1 MPEQKLDTDRRS
13 EAISDRDLNEL
24 LRLIA
29 AVKFGTVTVVIQD
42 NKVIQLEKNEKI
54 RLV

>member
-1 MPEQKLDTDRRS
+1 MPEQKLEIDRIS
-13 EAISDRDLNEL
+13 EVISDRDLNEL
-24 LRLIA
+24 LRLIT
-29 AVKFGTVTVVIQD
+29 AVRFGTVTVVIQD